1 MVPCCRRHHPWRR
14 KTFLDNSEFLRFRP
28 APTPTSLH
36 NLKAAHLATISK
48 DIHTDSQL
56 QVGKTR
62 KTAVLGR
69 IRRTDKVSEGR
80 SAIALRGRSS
90 PGPPGQEI
98 PFNRQLANLGD
109 QSWCKA
115 SPSRAHA
122 PRHPPKRSRR
132 ARKGSP

>member
-69 IRRTDKVSEGR
+69 IRP
-80 SAIALRGRSS
+80 SS
-90 PGPPGQEI
+90 VI
-98 PFNRQLANLGD
+98 NRYTATILP
-109 QSWCKA
+109 SWCETVA
-115 SPSRAHA
+115 WRRSW
-122 PRHPPKRSRR
+122 KR
-132 ARKGSP
+132 P

>member
-1 MVPCCRRHHPWRR
+1 MLPCCRRHHPRRR

-69 IRRTDKVSEGR
+69 IPSISQQLYCVWR
-80 SAIALRGRSS
+80 LRESIHL
-90 PGPPGQEI
+90 QECCPYLI
-98 PFNRQLANLGD
+98 
-109 QSWCKA
+109 
-115 SPSRAHA
+115 
-122 PRHPPKRSRR
+122 
-132 ARKGSP
+132 GSVTTFPV

>member
-69 IRRTDKVSEGR
+69 IRNTPILEQMVHSLRRVSVY
-80 SAIALRGRSS
+80 SAALATSKLPISS
-90 PGPPGQEI
+90 G
-98 PFNRQLANLGD
+98 
-109 QSWCKA
+109 
-115 SPSRAHA
+115 SRVGKKC
-122 PRHPPKRSRR
+122 HPVK
-132 ARKGSP
+132 KHQ

>member
-48 DIHTDSQL
+48 DIHIDSQL

-69 IRRTDKVSEGR
+69 IRSSVVFSLIKRLGEIDNLRIVQVHSHSTKKKFQR
-80 SAIALRGRSS
+80 FLIARVCLMRDVAD
-90 PGPPGQEI
+90 
-98 PFNRQLANLGD
+98 LTANAVLI
-109 QSWCKA
+109 
-115 SPSRAHA
+115 HEE
-122 PRHPPKRSRR
+122 
-132 ARKGSP
+132 

>member
-69 IRRTDKVSEGR
+69 ILSAEEWQAFEVSHAPEADAQFSGVHSGNPASLYAC
-80 SAIALRGRSS
+80 SAADLASGTQRNRSS
-90 PGPPGQEI
+90 H
-98 PFNRQLANLGD
+98 
-109 QSWCKA
+109 
-115 SPSRAHA
+115 SPILNI
-122 PRHPPKRSRR
+122 
-132 ARKGSP
+132 

>member
-1 MVPCCRRHHPWRR
+1 MGITPKKKKFFRNPMVPCCRRHHPWRR

-69 IRRTDKVSEGR
+69 IRSS
-80 SAIALRGRSS
+80 SAPPSGSS
-90 PGPPGQEI
+90 PRKSTSAAP
-98 PFNRQLANLGD
+98 R
-109 QSWCKA
+109 
-115 SPSRAHA
+115 SPSPTSNLPAC
-122 PRHPPKRSRR
+122 
-132 ARKGSP
+132 

>member
-14 KTFLDNSEFLRFRP
+14 KSFPDNSEFLRFRP

-69 IRRTDKVSEGR
+69 VQPERTQDWIKLGGKVNPTPARCAGV
-80 SAIALRGRSS
+80 S
-90 PGPPGQEI
+90 P
-98 PFNRQLANLGD
+98 
-109 QSWCKA
+109 K
-115 SPSRAHA
+115 
-122 PRHPPKRSRR
+122 PRP
-132 ARKGSP
+132 A